1 MDNTFEASQTFENL
15 VKSFEDEAKLYFR
28 YKFFLNVS
36 EYEGLEKISKLLR
49 DFSEGS
55 LDNVNG
61 SLDFLRN
68 FKDPSSLVPIGN
80 TSQNIASILQTEIE
94 QTSEIYPEMAKV
106 AREEGFTDVASWF
119 DTLEKLKRNH
129 VARLKDNQ
137 SV

>member
-1 MDNTFEASQTFENL
+1 MDNSFEASQTFENL
-15 VKSFEDEAKLYFR
+15 KKSFEDEAKLYFR
-28 YKFFLNVS
+28 YKFFLSVS
-36 EYEGLEKISKLLR
+36 EYEGLEKTSKLLK
-49 DFSEGS
+49 DFSEGC

-80 TSQNIASILQTEIE
+80 TTQNISSILQTEIE
-94 QTSEIYPEMAKV
+94 QTSEVYPLMARV

-119 DTLEKLKRNH
+119 DTLEKLKRHH
-129 VARLKDNQ
+129 VSKLKENQ